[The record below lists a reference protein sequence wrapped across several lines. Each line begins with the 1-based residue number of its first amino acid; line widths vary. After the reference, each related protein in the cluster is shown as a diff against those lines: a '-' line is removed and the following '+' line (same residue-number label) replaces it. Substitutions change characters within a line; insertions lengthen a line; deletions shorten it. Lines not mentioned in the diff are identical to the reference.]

1 MLFNEDKS
9 ESVKSTYVQWA
20 GTSLY
25 IHCRTIFLER
35 CELMS
40 TYLRPKNSDTNKVQ
54 FVETL
59 GFVFIVVLIRILMR
73 HTYRSTHDP
82 KMAMLPLHPKVSN
95 ISQ

>member
-1 MLFNEDKS
+1 MLFNVDKS

-40 TYLRPKNSDTNKVQ
+40 AYFRPKSSDTKKVQ

-59 GFVFIVVLIRILMR
+59 GFFLLWF
-73 HTYRSTHDP
+73 
-82 KMAMLPLHPKVSN
+82 L
-95 ISQ
+95 